1 VYIPVTAGVLTALGN
16 KDYAPSPNYECPRF
30 KCQADD
36 VAILGVCSQCNT
48 QTIINTKF
56 DDCQV
61 DFRYEL
67 NGGPQDPDINQGTYQ
82 DLLDRLSNLET
93 EGLDYNLNMLCEQR
107 PTNFPSISLN
117 LNMVP
122 ITGYDTPSGGLMQ
135 PPPYRGAYGLTQEI
149 GWVHPPSSPSLLI
162 NRTDG
167 VDNAT
172 LRFCTFDRTDGN
184 FNGIVQQP
192 AISLIKASCFTS
204 TTDLTLYHD
213 ILKVGQI
220 NGTLHTCDLQLCEK
234 YYESITVQSG
244 IKTYTKLKQNNLI
257 PQERADSDNRRHLS
271 AVADSGSNASY
282 DIGFTAW
289 NEMQDRFIKANPTD
303 TNTTNNETDW
313 NIVHNILRPTSRT
326 NGSATDNFPLLFD
339 RFADILTFVIQSSD
353 NPDRE
358 NMSMTVSDTVPY
370 VVVRW
375 GYMAMPLAIVFFA
388 ALLLIISIVES
399 RRKDYLLKTSTL
411 AVMYHG
417 LDARDWVHEPED
429 AQGIVRTKAT
439 DNDLFQEGKEINAV
453 FVHDE
458 GHMKLKRE

>member
-1 VYIPVTAGVLTALGN
+1 LTALGN
-16 KDYAPSPNYECPRF
+16 EDYAPSPNYNCPRSE
-30 KCQADD
+30 CRAHD
-36 VAILGVCSQCNT
+36 VAILGVCSECNT

-56 DDCQV
+56 DDCKV
-61 DFRYEL
+61 VFKYAY
-67 NGGPQDPDINQGTYQ
+67 NGGQQYPDINIRTYQ

-93 EGLDYNLNMLCEQR
+93 EGLDYNLERMLCEQR
-107 PTNFPSISLN
+107 PTNFPSISLS
-117 LNMVP
+117 LNMVSNAGE
-122 ITGYDTPSGGLMQ
+122 IASGGLMQ
-135 PPPYRGAYGLTQEI
+135 PSPYRGAYGLNQDVE
-149 GWVHPPSSPSLLI
+149 WFNHPSSPGRLI
-162 NRTDG
+162 NKTDG

-172 LRFCTFDRTDGN
+172 LRFCTFDRTDDN
-184 FNGIVQQP
+184 FSGIVQQP

-234 YYESITVQSG
+234 HYESITIQSG

-339 RFADILTFVIQSSD
+339 RFADVLTLVIQSSG

-358 NMSMTVSDTVPY
+358 NMNMTVFDTEPY

-375 GYMAMPLAIVFFA
+375 GYMATPLAIVFFA
-388 ALLLIISIVES
+388 TLFLIISMVES

-417 LDARDWVHEPED
+417 LDAREWVHEHED